1 MYSEIEH
8 RNTRRKRRKMSVRRR
23 LKGTAEKPRMSVFKS
38 NRHLFVQL
46 IDDENGSTLLSA
58 STIMKEL
65 DKPELKKKSKEAAR
79 YIGEWIAGQAKGKNI
94 QSVIFDRGHNKYHGL
109 LAEVANAAREAGLQ
123 F

>member
-1 MYSEIEH
+1 MNSEIK
-8 RNTRRKRRKMSVRRR
+8 RRDARRKRRKMSVRRR
-23 LKGTAEKPRMSVFKS
+23 VRGTAEKPRMSVFKS
-38 NRHLFVQL
+38 NKHLFVQL
-46 IDDENGSTLLSA
+46 IDDENGRTLLSA

-65 DKPELKKKSKEAAR
+65 EKPEFKKKSKEAAR
-79 YIGEWIAGQAKGKNI
+79 YIGGYLADQAKGKNI